1 LSISRSALNAPVRNR
16 TDEEIEFGQKPPISP
31 DFENPAFRPY
41 CCPEADGTDQ
51 FQPPMSENKQG
62 KILIVDDNEDLLKA
76 AKMFLKR
83 HMVQVDIEKNPEAI
97 PALMSNDNYDVILL
111 DMNFTKDVSSGSEG
125 YFWLEK
131 ILQIDPSAVVVL
143 ITAYGDVQMA
153 VKAIKAGATDFVLKP
168 WENEKLLATL
178 FSAMRLRESRDE
190 IHTLRIKNQEFN
202 QVQNEKYSDIIGSS
216 PAMQKIFQTIDRVA
230 HTDANVLILG
240 ENGTGKE
247 LIARAIHRNSAR
259 KNESFVSVDLG
270 SITETLFES
279 ELFGHKK
286 GAFTDAK
293 EDRPGRFEMA
303 NGGTLFLDEIGN
315 LSMPLQAK
323 LLTVIQN
330 RRVSRVGANKETP
343 VDIRLIC
350 ATNMPLYDMVKEN
363 RFRQDLLYRINTIE
377 IEIPSLRDRMEDIP
391 LLANHFLKQYSG
403 KYSKNTSKISEAA
416 MARMHKHPWP
426 GNIRELQHSLE
437 RAIIL
442 SNSSVLQPEDFN
454 FTVGASKETDQNLSL
469 DQYNLDE
476 VEKLL
481 IRKVLKKYN
490 GNITQA
496 ASELGLTRSSLYRRL
511 EKHGL

>member
-1 LSISRSALNAPVRNR
+1 
-16 TDEEIEFGQKPPISP
+16 
-31 DFENPAFRPY
+31 
-41 CCPEADGTDQ
+41 
-51 FQPPMSENKQG
+51 MSDNKQG

-83 HMVQVDIEKNPEAI
+83 HFAQVDIEKNPEAL
-97 PALMSNDNYDVILL
+97 PALMSNEDYDVILL

-125 YFWLEK
+125 YYWLEK

-178 FSAMRLRESRDE
+178 FSSMRLRETLDE
-190 IHTLRIKNQEFN
+190 VQTLKIKNQEIN
-202 QVQNEKYSDIIGSS
+202 IAINEKYSDIIGQS
-216 PAMQKIFQTIDRVA
+216 PSMQRIFQTIDRVA

-259 KNESFVSVDLG
+259 KSESFVSVDLG

-323 LLTVIQN
+323 LLTVLQN

-343 VDIRLIC
+343 VDIRLVC
-350 ATNMPLYDMVKEN
+350 ATNMPLYEMVKEN

-391 LLANHFLKQYSG
+391 LLANHFLKQYASRYD
-403 KYSKNTSKISEAA
+403 KKITKISEGALS
-416 MARMHKHPWP
+416 RMHKHPWP
-426 GNIRELQHSLE
+426 GNIRELQHSIE
-437 RAIIL
+437 RAVIL
-442 SNSSVLQPEDFN
+442 SNASVLQPEDFN
-454 FTVGASKETDQNLSL
+454 FSLNAGKESDNGLSL
-469 DQYNLDE
+469 DQFNLDE

-496 ASELGLTRSSLYRRL
+496 AAELGLTRSSLYRRL

>member
-1 LSISRSALNAPVRNR
+1 MFV
-16 TDEEIEFGQKPPISP
+16 PPICFYGSFGP
-31 DFENPAFRPY
+31 F
-41 CCPEADGTDQ
+41 GTSGINIALSGFKKVQ
-51 FQPPMSENKQG
+51 KRTQPTNFNHLMSESKHG

-83 HMVQVDIEKNPEAI
+83 HIAQVDIEKNPEAI
-97 PALMSNDNYDVILL
+97 PALMGNEDYDVILL

-125 YFWLEK
+125 YYWLEK

-143 ITAYGDVQMA
+143 ITAYGDIQMA

-178 FSAMRLRESRDE
+178 FSAMRLRETRDE
-190 IHTLRIKNQEFN
+190 VQTLKIKNQEIN
-202 QVQNEKYSDIIGSS
+202 QALNEKFSDILGTS
-216 PAMQKIFQTIDRVA
+216 PAMQRIFQTIERVA

-259 KNESFVSVDLG
+259 KAESFVSVDLG

-303 NGGTLFLDEIGN
+303 HGGTLFLDEIGN

-323 LLTVIQN
+323 LLTVLQN
-330 RRVSRVGANKETP
+330 RRVSRVGANKETN
-343 VDIRLIC
+343 VDIRLVC
-350 ATNMPLYDMVKEN
+350 ATNMPLYEMVKEN

-377 IEIPSLRDRMEDIP
+377 IEIPALRERMEDIP
-391 LLANHFLKQYSG
+391 LLANHFLKQYANRYNKSI
-403 KYSKNTSKISEAA
+403 NKISEGA
-416 MARMHKHPWP
+416 MTRMHKHPWP
-426 GNIRELQHSLE
+426 GNIRELQHAIE
-437 RAIIL
+437 RAVIL

-454 FTVGASKETDQNLSL
+454 FSVSNGKEAEQGLSL